1 MGPPWQPDGRQ
12 MAHTFAKEQDRP
24 MCGIFGIITDNEQVL
39 GTTLVDAARRLAY
52 RGYDSVGCAT
62 LTRDGTIDLR
72 KDVGRLDDVSARL
85 DLPAM
90 RGARGIAQLRW
101 ATFGA
106 PSYANAQPHLDSDG
120 DMVGAHNGNVVNNVQ
135 LREIF
140 IREGL
145 VVRGTNDGETCVHA
159 VERHFDRNGGRMLE
173 AIRAAYADLE
183 GDYAFVITHRD
194 DHRLFAIKKGSGL
207 VAGIGEGFT
216 CVSSDLPS
224 ILPLTRRIVRIYD
237 GEIVVLTP
245 HALELY
251 RVEDGAPIHR
261 QAEWYDGPVEVAEKE
276 GYPHFML
283 KEIHQQPTVARELLH
298 LLDRSPHVERFLEAI
313 EACGERP
320 VYLVGCGTSYHA
332 CLLGAYY
339 FGQIAGRVAVPLLG
353 PQFIEQCGTAVGPDD
368 VAVFVS
374 QSGETKDILN
384 AVKVMRRQG
393 GRVLGVL
400 NVLGSSLMHH
410 SDVYLPLACG
420 YEISVPATKTFV
432 NQSVL
437 FLYLAYRLAGR
448 DTKPLHALPAL
459 LARALEESEPYARS
473 VAAYLQH
480 WSAMNYLG
488 YGITHAIALEAALKL
503 KEITYT
509 HCEGMFSSE
518 FKHGPLSAVH
528 DGYPVLFITAPGD
541 EAMMINHVNEVTTRG
556 GRAIAIAAEHPAL
569 RANVHDYVPVPV
581 SERDLAPIAL
591 TIPAQLIAYH
601 LSVARGIDPDF
612 PRNLSKTLTVD

>member
-1 MGPPWQPDGRQ
+1 
-12 MAHTFAKEQDRP
+12 
-24 MCGIFGIITDNEQVL
+24 MCGIFGIITETDQVL
-39 GTTLVDAARRLAY
+39 GTTLVEAARRLAY

-62 LTRDGTIDLR
+62 ISADGAIDLR

-90 RGARGIAQLRW
+90 RGVRGIAQLRW

-135 LREIF
+135 LRELF

-145 VVRGTNDGETCVHA
+145 TVRGTNDGETCVHA
-159 VERHFDRNGGRMLE
+159 VERHFDRNGNNMLQ
-173 AIRAAYADLE
+173 AIRAAYGDLE

-207 VAGIGEGFT
+207 VVGIGDGFT

-237 GEIVVLTP
+237 GEIVILSP
-245 HALELY
+245 RGLELY
-251 RVEDGAPIHR
+251 SVQDATPIQR

-298 LLDRSPHVERFLEAI
+298 LLDGSPHVNRFLDAMNASE
-313 EACGERP
+313 GRP

-339 FGQIAGRVAVPLLG
+339 FGQIAGRIAVPLLG
-353 PQFIEQCGTAVGPDD
+353 PQFIEQCGTAIGPGD

-393 GRVLGVL
+393 GKVLGVL
-400 NVLGSSLMHH
+400 NVLGSSLMHY

-432 NQSVL
+432 NQAVL

-448 DTKPLHALPAL
+448 DTQPLHNLPDL
-459 LARALEESEPYARS
+459 LARALEESEPYAQD
-473 VAAYLQH
+473 VVAYLH
-480 WSAMNYLG
+480 HRSAMNYLG

-509 HCEGMFSSE
+509 YCEGMFSSE
-518 FKHGPLSAVH
+518 FKHGPLSVVH

-541 EAMMINHVNEVTTRG
+541 EAMMINHINEVTTRG

-569 RANVHDYVPVPV
+569 RANVHDYVPVPA
-581 SERDLAPIAL
+581 SPRDLAPIVL